1 MGKGLH
7 RGAKHEMIYF
17 GNRWFHGGP
26 MRSSI
31 REYVALPRFYC
42 PAKVAVDHYRAAP
55 DVKSRHVM
63 SDSMANFAQTY
74 LLVFLNKLRI
84 KISINPH
91 ESKYNGQRHR

>member
-7 RGAKHEMIYF
+7 RGAKHEMIF

-42 PAKVAVDHYRAAP
+42 PAKEQLTIYRAAP
-55 DVKSRHVM
+55 DVKLRHVM
-63 SDSMANFAQTY
+63 CESMANFRQIY
-74 LLVFLNKLRI
+74 LLVFLTKLRI
-84 KISINPH
+84 KLA
-91 ESKYNGQRHR
+91 